1 MFWTMGHTIGDT
13 KPFRRDQDFLF
24 VACEKQFVQD
34 PFEQIGGS
42 FAAVDGKLK
51 KNGDPTKRIFD

>member
-1 MFWTMGHTIGDT
+1 MLWTVGHTIS
-13 KPFRRDQDFLF
+13 FF
-24 VACEKQFVQD
+24 VSFHPKRQKQFVQD

-51 KNGDPTKRIFD
+51 KMVIQQNVFLTSKFF

>member
-1 MFWTMGHTIGDT
+1 MLWTVGHTIS
-13 KPFRRDQDFLF
+13 FF
-24 VACEKQFVQD
+24 VSFHPKRQKQFVQD